1 MCGISGI
8 YNCFEKS
15 IDAKSILEKII
26 KLQHTRGPDDQ
37 GIWISKCKKI
47 SFGHNRLTI
56 IDLTK
61 NGKQPFVSND
71 GNLVITFNGEIYNFK
86 EIRKELEDKNIFFKS
101 NTDTEV
107 ILEAYKYWGIDFVN
121 RLRGMFAFAIWD
133 LKKRKLILARDPFGI
148 KPLYLSK
155 KNGIYYFAS
164 QVNSLLSI
172 NNIDAKY
179 SDAGLVSYYL
189 WGNIQEPYTL
199 YKNIKSIKK
208 GSCLIIKEDGS
219 EETYNFANIK
229 SAILNANSLTF
240 KNTKDQSIAL
250 KEIISE
256 TVNFHQVSDTPITTL
271 LSSGIDSNVIL
282 SSIGDKF
289 RDKCSALTVDFKL
302 KVEKDEV
309 QLAKKSALMNNFNHH
324 IFEISDDEII
334 PLLKSFFSKMDSPT
348 NDGFNNYLVSYFA
361 KKNNSKVIISGI
373 GGDEFF
379 SGYPSFKIIPKLTK
393 SINYLP
399 NSKFINNFFKKIV
412 YPLLKKNFLKT
423 KYSNVYEYGRNLSSA
438 FMLIR
443 SIFLPFEIK
452 ELISPNIFKNGF
464 EELNSLE
471 NLKKDI
477 KDISNDRL
485 SIMYLEIEYY
495 LCSKLLRD
503 ADWVSMAHS
512 VELRTPFVDWFFFKK
527 LLPILKS
534 NININ
539 KKSLLDCVK
548 NHVPLELYNRKKTGF
563 EIPHSKYLKKLLV
576 KRKYPNPIRDWTI
589 SSHMQ
594 YVKNN
599 PV

>member
-1 MCGISGI
+1 MCGISGV
-8 YNCFEKS
+8 YNYLEKS

-47 SFGHNRLTI
+47 SFGNNRLSI

-61 NGKQPFVSND
+61 NGRQPFVSKEGD
-71 GNLVITFNGEIYNFK
+71 LVITFNGEIYNFK
-86 EIRKELEDKNIFFKS
+86 EIKKELNAKNIFFKS

-107 ILEAYKYWGIDFVN
+107 ILESYKYWGIDFIK
-121 RLRGMFAFAIWD
+121 RLRGMFAFAMWD

-148 KPLYLSK
+148 KPLYFSK

-164 QVNSLLSI
+164 QVKSLLSI
-172 NNIDAKY
+172 NDIDTSY

-229 SAILNANSLTF
+229 SAILNSNSLNF
-240 KNTKDQSIAL
+240 KNMKDQTIAL
-250 KEIISE
+250 KEIINE
-256 TVNFHQVSDTPITTL
+256 TVNFHQISDTPITVL

-282 SSIGDKF
+282 GSINNKF
-289 RDKCSALTVDFKL
+289 HDNCSALTVDFKFQG
-302 KVEKDEV
+302 EKDEV
-309 QLAKKSALMNNFNHH
+309 KLAKKSALMNHYNHNVA
-324 IFEISDDEII
+324 EVSNDEII
-334 PLLKSFFSKMDSPT
+334 SLLNNFFKNMDLPT
-348 NDGFNNYLVSYFA
+348 NDGFNNYVVSHFA
-361 KKNNSKVIISGI
+361 KQNNSKVIISGI

-379 SGYPSFKIIPKLTK
+379 AGYPSFGIIPKLTK

-399 NSKFINNFFKKIV
+399 DSKFVNNFFKKIV
-412 YPLLKKNFLKT
+412 YPFLKKSFLKT
-423 KYSNVYEYGRNLSSA
+423 KYSGVYEFGRNVSSA

-443 SIFLPFEIK
+443 STFLPFEIK
-452 ELISPNIFKNGF
+452 ELVSPNIFKNGF
-464 EELNSLE
+464 EELNPFE
-471 NLKKDI
+471 HLKKDI
-477 KDISNDRL
+477 EDISNDRL

-495 LCSKLLRD
+495 LCNKLLRD
-503 ADWVSMAHS
+503 ADWTSMAHS
-512 VELRTPFVDWFFFKK
+512 VELRTPFVDWVFFNK
-527 LLPILKS
+527 LIPILKS

-539 KKSLLDCVK
+539 KKNLLNCVK
-548 NHVPLELYNRKKTGF
+548 KQVPDDLYKRKKTGF
-563 EIPHSKYLKKLLV
+563 EIPHAEYLKKLSV
-576 KRKYPNPIRDWTI
+576 KRKFPNPIRDWTI
-589 SSHMQ
+589 SSHIK
-594 YVKNN
+594 YLENN